1 MGRRKIDKKAV
12 DQVADEFAKMAR
24 EFFLSNFGRVK
35 FGGLDNCPVCGR
47 KRTRTVSEQEK
58 VSLKERARKAWEA
71 HSRNAAERRK
81 MKEEGGKSLEG

>member
-1 MGRRKIDKKAV
+1 MGRREIDKKGV

-24 EFFLSNFGRVK
+24 EFFLANFGRVD

-58 VSLKERARKAWEA
+58 VRLRERARKAWET
-71 HSRNAAERRK
+71 HSMKAAERRK
-81 MKEEGGKSLEG
+81 MKEDGGKSLEG

>member
-1 MGRRKIDKKAV
+1 MERRKIDKKGA

-24 EFFLSNFGRVK
+24 EFFLANFGRVD
-35 FGGLDNCPVCGR
+35 FGVLDKCPVCGR

-58 VSLKERARKAWEA
+58 VSLKERARKAWET

-81 MKEEGGKSLEG
+81 MKEEGGKSLE